1 MTRYV
6 PLYLKN
12 MSMKAVSN
20 KKTFNYQAYAFLIT
34 ALALTCAALSGCEM
48 SGTAAPGATTS
59 VAGPAS
65 QNGARLIIRR
75 AANMGTG
82 LFLDIDIDGTSVGSI
97 GMGEIYRGSLLPGRH
112 VVSVLLRPNQLN
124 LPRTQKTL
132 TVEKGQTYALTAM
145 WQGNTVVLR

>member
-1 MTRYV
+1 M
-6 PLYLKN
+6 
-12 MSMKAVSN
+12 
-20 KKTFNYQAYAFLIT
+20 KTFVYYSCVLVIA
-34 ALALTCAALSGCEM
+34 ALACAGLAGCET

-65 QNGARLIIRR
+65 QNAARLIIRR

-82 LFLDIDIDGTSVGSI
+82 LFLDIDIDGASVGSI

>member
-1 MTRYV
+1 MWDQSSIWRSICITV
-6 PLYLKN
+6 ISD
-12 MSMKAVSN
+12 M
-20 KKTFNYQAYAFLIT
+20 KTFVYYSCVLVIA
-34 ALALTCAALSGCEM
+34 ALACAGLAGCET

-65 QNGARLIIRR
+65 QNAARLIIRR

-82 LFLDIDIDGTSVGSI
+82 LFLDIDIDGASVGSI